1 MASNVTNYSQN
12 IDTNFPVQGQDNP
25 SQGFR
30 DNFAQIRLALNTAA
44 EEISTVQ
51 TLHSSSNYTLLPATN
66 TILGGV
72 IPDNA
77 TTFVDSNGR
86 IRAQTSYV
94 LPVAS
99 PIILGGVKIGSNI
112 TYSLDGTISVANLS
126 TATTNILGGV
136 KIGTGISIT
145 SDGTISATTASQFT
159 LTTATASQLGGVKI
173 GTGVS
178 ISQDGTISVT
188 TASQFTL
195 TTATASQLGGVKI
208 GTGVSISQDGTISV
222 TTGSFALQTATSVIL
237 GGVKIGTGISITSD
251 GTISATTASQFTLTT
266 ATINSLGGVKIGSGV
281 SISQD
286 GTISVTTGSFTL
298 QTATSVILG
307 GVKIGS
313 GISITGDG
321 TISASVSSSLP
332 SRVQVIGTS
341 SSIASG
347 ATGNLTIVGYKG
359 YVLYNVG
366 VVSAVGGAWVRIYS
380 DTASRTADSSR
391 SMLVDPTTT
400 GIIAEIV
407 TTSSS
412 TTVPVTPGVI
422 GFNNESPPTS
432 NIELAITNNNGSAG
446 TFAITLTLLPLE
458 S

>member
-126 TATTNILGGV
+126 TATTN
-136 KIGTGISIT
+136 
-145 SDGTISATTASQFT
+145 
-159 LTTATASQLGGVKI
+159 
-173 GTGVS
+173 
-178 ISQDGTISVT
+178 
-188 TASQFTL
+188 
-195 TTATASQLGGVKI
+195 
-208 GTGVSISQDGTISV
+208 
-222 TTGSFALQTATSVIL
+222 IL